1 MKFDLK
7 WQRHLHFA
15 LNPKS
20 VMIDGGSIYI
30 TERVKKLSK
39 IDSVSGETVWS
50 NKITDGYGFLTTANG
65 KLFYMSSGD
74 GLCSFAKDTG
84 ELLSQQKFRF
94 PYFGYVKVCGN
105 IILTGG
111 WRGYTD
117 LCAYDL
123 KTNKLIW
130 SHNMKTGELQKF
142 SYPSFLDKNRIVT
155 VNHSTNLIKLID
167 GQSGKTLNE
176 NTLPEGI
183 RHVDTGHSYRV
194 VANDITFLAKRGELF
209 KFNTKDLSQS
219 VEILPLKSVQP
230 NTPCYFD
237 DEIILRDTK
246 ETYCLWN
253 RVEKR
258 IVWRTPI
265 EHNGWTDVIATK
277 LSNEHYIIAGAQGAV
292 KLVSRSGEVSRMN
305 SEKRVTTPLY
315 LSDGCL
321 YFGTKSEIKCFKY
334 KT

>member
-20 VMIDGGSIYI
+20 VMIDGDSIYM

-39 IDSVSGETVWS
+39 IDAVSGETVWS
-50 NKITDGYGFLTTANG
+50 NKITDGYGLLTTANG

-84 ELLSQQKFRF
+84 ELVSQQKFRF
-94 PYFGYVKVCGN
+94 PYLGYVKVCGN
-105 IILTGG
+105 TILTGG

-123 KTNKLIW
+123 KTNKPMW

-142 SYPSFLDKNRIVT
+142 SYPSFLDENRIVT

-167 GQSGKTLNE
+167 AQSGKILNE
-176 NTLPEGI
+176 SALPEGI
-183 RHVDTGHSYRV
+183 HHVDAGHSYRV
-194 VANDITFLAKRGELF
+194 VENEITFLTERGELF
-209 KFNTKDLSQS
+209 KFNTKDFSQT
-219 VEILPLKSVQP
+219 VEEIPLKSVQP
-230 NTPCYFD
+230 NIPCYFK

-246 ETYCLWN
+246 DSYCLWN
-253 RVEKR
+253 RAEK
-258 IVWRTPI
+258 
-265 EHNGWTDVIATK
+265 K
-277 LSNEHYIIAGAQGAV
+277 
-292 KLVSRSGEVSRMN
+292 
-305 SEKRVTTPLY
+305 
-315 LSDGCL
+315 
-321 YFGTKSEIKCFKY
+321 
-334 KT
+334 